1 MLRAGDLEGI
11 PPEESGA
18 RGWRIPAAVVE
29 KRRRNAPRKEQA
41 PPGDPHAA
49 ELVEV
54 LREQVEDLR
63 ARLDREQEA
72 NRENRRLLAAALER
86 IPELEAPGN
95 LAKPRSPKNR
105 RRAPALP
112 GYQEGVGQRVSW
124 AASVSGDFLRQIG
137 AEAPVEANAEALLQG
152 GKLKH
157 FTAINPGLRTAS
169 RSS

>member
-18 RGWRIPAAVVE
+18 RGWRIPAAVLE

-86 IPELEAPGN
+86 IPELEAPREPSE
-95 LAKPRSPKNR
+95 AEEPRESPESTGPTRIPR
-105 RRAPALP
+105 RGRTESKLGSQCFGRLP
-112 GYQEGVGQRVSW
+112 QADRCRGSGRGQC
-124 AASVSGDFLRQIG
+124 
-137 AEAPVEANAEALLQG
+137 
-152 GKLKH
+152 
-157 FTAINPGLRTAS
+157 
-169 RSS
+169 

>member
-1 MLRAGDLEGI
+1 MQDRGFYTVEQAADTLDLTPGRIRQMLRAGDLEGI

-29 KRRRNAPRKEQA
+29 ERRRNAPRKEQA

-86 IPELEAPGN
+86 IPELEAPREPSE
-95 LAKPRSPKNR
+95 AEEPRESPESTGPTRIPR
-105 RRAPALP
+105 RGRTESKLGSPGFGRLP
-112 GYQEGVGQRVSW
+112 QADGCRGSGRGQC
-124 AASVSGDFLRQIG
+124 
-137 AEAPVEANAEALLQG
+137 
-152 GKLKH
+152 
-157 FTAINPGLRTAS
+157 
-169 RSS
+169 

>member
-86 IPELEAPGN
+86 IPELEAPREPSE
-95 LAKPRSPKNR
+95 AEEPRESPESTGPTRIPR
-105 RRAPALP
+105 RGRTESKLGSQCFGRLP
-112 GYQEGVGQRVSW
+112 QADRCRGSGRGQC
-124 AASVSGDFLRQIG
+124 
-137 AEAPVEANAEALLQG
+137 
-152 GKLKH
+152 
-157 FTAINPGLRTAS
+157 
-169 RSS
+169 

>member
-54 LREQVEDLR
+54 LREQVEAMR
-63 ARLDREQEA
+63 ARIDREQEA
-72 NRENRRLLAAALER
+72 NRENRRLLAAALEC
-86 IPELEAPGN
+86 IPELEAPREPSE
-95 LAKPRSPKNR
+95 AEEPRESPESTGPTRIPR
-105 RRAPALP
+105 RGRTESKLGSQCFGRLP
-112 GYQEGVGQRVSW
+112 QADGCRVSGRGQR
-124 AASVSGDFLRQIG
+124 
-137 AEAPVEANAEALLQG
+137 
-152 GKLKH
+152 
-157 FTAINPGLRTAS
+157 
-169 RSS
+169 